1 MDDYL
6 FDGYRISLCRD
17 EVAFPNTVELI
28 ARLNEDP
35 PRQVY
40 KRRIQKGEI
49 DFITSSLLRTMEEFI
64 TMIKSAL
71 DRTSSTF
78 IALVSYDEMEGLR
91 LVIRARLESVRSV
104 DMEILLTAVDL
115 HINDRM
121 DQVERL
127 VGTRTMDAFSERPE
141 HHHTLINV
149 FHRGRGISRPSG
161 ATINTSALLDTK
173 YRHGVHYLEFKVV
186 KGSHVMFGVQEGL
199 GTFTIYPGG
208 GEYASRGV
216 SIFGQNGHYYI
227 NGTQTDYGIGVYGP
241 DDYVGVLLNMD
252 AHTVR
257 FSINGRRGN
266 AIALTGNAYYIAATI
281 QSMGDMVKICPAHSY
296 HE

>member
-6 FDGYRISLCRD
+6 FDGYRISLCQD

-28 ARLNEDP
+28 ARLNEEP
-35 PRQVY
+35 ARQVY
-40 KRRIQKGEI
+40 KRRIQEGEI
-49 DFITSSLLRTMEEFI
+49 DFITSSLLRTMDEFI

-71 DRTSSTF
+71 DRTSSAF
-78 IALVSYDEMEGLR
+78 IAHVNHDDIDGLR
-91 LVIRARLESVRSV
+91 LIIRARLESVRTV

-115 HINDRM
+115 QINDRM

-141 HHHTLINV
+141 HHHALINV
-149 FHRGRGISRPSG
+149 FHRGRAISRPSG
-161 ATINTSALLDTK
+161 CTINSSALLDSE

-186 KGSHVMFGVQEGL
+186 KGSQVMFGVQEGL
-199 GTFTIYPGG
+199 GSLTMYPGG

-216 SIFGQNGHYYI
+216 SIFGHNGHYYM
-227 NGTQTDYGIGVYGP
+227 NGIHTDYGMGVYGL

-257 FSINGRRGN
+257 FAINGRRGN
-266 AIALTGNAYYIAATI
+266 AIALTGTAYYIVVTI
-281 QSMGDMVKICPAHSY
+281 QSMGDMIKICPAYSY